1 MEEELTAVTV
11 ETELLAQAAKAL
23 ASVVA
28 AAETA
33 AAELGVVQEAAGSTV
48 TAKATPRGSH
58 LPTAMAP
65 AETAAAALA
74 AAVAITALTTALAA
88 AVDIQAAVLPTGQA
102 MLVAADLIT
111 AETISQTHQALTAA
125 MVQYQ
130 LQDFNQ

>member
-1 MEEELTAVTV
+1 VEEELTAVTV

-33 AAELGVVQEAAGSTV
+33 EAELGVVQEAAGSTV
-48 TAKATPRGSH
+48 TAKATLRGSH
-58 LPTAMAP
+58 LPIAM
-65 AETAAAALA
+65 ETAALA
-74 AAVAITALTTALAA
+74 AASAAA
-88 AVDIQAAVLPTGQA
+88 AVTTAPTTAPAAAADTQAAAVPTGQA
-102 MLVAADLIT
+102 MLVAVGLIT

-125 MVQYQ
+125 TVQYK